1 MGGGL
6 LQLIAYGAQD
16 AYLSGNPQIT
26 FWKGLYKRHTN
37 FAMEPFRINFN
48 GQPNWGTK
56 QTAIVGRHAD
66 LLYSTY
72 VEVQLPYLGTDGQPA
87 EWNYGRDQSGLVNPL
102 GFNLISH
109 VELDIGGQLIDR
121 LYSEYM
127 FLWSYLT
134 LLKQQRI
141 VHCLYPYFLS
151 LLFFILL
158 LKVLYTIFL

>member
-72 VEVQLPYLGTDGQPA
+72 VEVQLPYLGTDGQPV
-87 EWNYGRDQSGLVNPL
+87 EWNYGRAST
-102 GFNLISH
+102 
-109 VELDIGGQLIDR
+109 DIIR
-121 LYSEYM
+121 YWRPTY
-127 FLWSYLT
+127 
-134 LLKQQRI
+134 
-141 VHCLYPYFLS
+141 
-151 LLFFILL
+151 
-158 LKVLYTIFL
+158 